1 MIKPKCKDCNNQI
14 KHTFIHKGKD
24 GWGRDSEMEV
34 EGETICKIG
43 IRNCPDVSKC
53 DGFSA
58 KPKEKLTEDQKVKN
72 RIVLAEGKKPRKG
85 SQRTEAYKL
94 SRVKVMKY
102 MGKVP
107 KV

>member
-1 MIKPKCKDCNNQI
+1 MKCHNCENMISLTLD
-14 KHTFIHKGKD
+14 TGGFIAFCSIQDRYEINRIHGC
-24 GWGRDSEMEV
+24 SH
-34 EGETICKIG
+34 
-43 IRNCPDVSKC
+43 
-53 DGFSA
+53 FSS
-58 KPKEKLTEDQKVKN
+58 KPKEKLSDKQKVKN